1 MSPPKEVLELVEHF
15 ERNLEQYRS
24 PQYKEAE
31 VRREFIDPFFEAL
44 GWDIQNRR
52 KYAEA
57 YPGAKAHSGPRALRG
72 AEAPLFHRS
81 SNRP

>member
-1 MSPPKEVLELVEHF
+1 MPAPPALLELVESF
-15 ERNLEQYRS
+15 QRNLDQYRS
-24 PQYKEAE
+24 PQYEEAE

-57 YPGAKAHSGPRALRG
+57 YKDVVHEPSLENE
-72 AEAPLFHRS
+72 EAP
-81 SNRP
+81 NRGQAPPPTDRR